1 MHYLRFIFGL
11 LFIVFIILLLHIKNL
26 PNTFRIECAI
36 RTSVPAET
44 LYNYIKDFENW
55 SEWNTWIKEDST
67 MKLQFKNIGTENPS
81 YSWDGKN
88 GIGSMETISAQA
100 PYIINQ
106 KINFEGFKSSNV
118 QWNIKNESDSL
129 KWVMEG
135 NMNFFAKAFTVFKG
149 SMETSIGPNYQK
161 GLENID
167 RILSERL
174 NDYRFELKGS
184 SIIQKQFYL
193 YLTFQKNNSALDSI
207 ISKGSNEL
215 YAYANKN
222 NLDVSGSIFSI
233 VPKTT
238 AGAMA
243 WTLGLPIKKPHF
255 AKDTFIKSKV
265 MPERKVLKGV
275 HYGPYDNI
283 NRSWE
288 KLNTEMELLNPK
300 LLYYPLTIYIVNK
313 KSDKDPLTW
322 ETQLLLP
329 YK

>member
-11 LFIVFIILLLHIKNL
+11 LFIVFIVLLLHIKNL

-100 PYIINQ
+100 PYILNQ
-106 KINFEGFKSSNV
+106 KMNFEGFKSSNI
-118 QWNIKNESDSL
+118 QWNIKNNSDSL

-135 NMNFFAKAFTVFKG
+135 NMNFFAKAFMVFKG

-167 RILSERL
+167 RILSNRL

-222 NLDVSGSIFSI
+222 NLEVSGSIFSI

-238 AGAMA
+238 TGAMT

-265 MPERKVLKGV
+265 MPERTVLKGV

-283 NRSWE
+283 NCSWE

>member
-1 MHYLRFIFGL
+1 
-11 LFIVFIILLLHIKNL
+11 
-26 PNTFRIECAI
+26 
-36 RTSVPAET
+36 
-44 LYNYIKDFENW
+44 
-55 SEWNTWIKEDST
+55 
-67 MKLQFKNIGTENPS
+67 
-81 YSWDGKN
+81 
-88 GIGSMETISAQA
+88 
-100 PYIINQ
+100 
-106 KINFEGFKSSNV
+106 
-118 QWNIKNESDSL
+118 
-129 KWVMEG
+129 MEG

-149 SMETSIGPNYQK
+149 LMETSIGTNHQK

-193 YLTFQKNNSALDSI
+193 YLTFQKNNLALDSI
-207 ISKGSNEL
+207 ISKGSNQL

-222 NLDVSGSIFSI
+222 NLDVSGSVFSI

-238 AGAMA
+238 TGAMT
-243 WTLGLPIKKPHF
+243 WKLGLPIKKPHF

-265 MPERKVLKGV
+265 MPERKILKGV
-275 HYGPYDNI
+275 HYGSYDNI

>member
-11 LFIVFIILLLHIKNL
+11 LFIVFIVLLLHIKNL

-100 PYIINQ
+100 PYILNQ
-106 KINFEGFKSSNV
+106 KMNFEGFKSSNI
-118 QWNIKNESDSL
+118 QWNIKNNSDSL

-135 NMNFFAKAFTVFKG
+135 NMNFFAKAFMVFKG

-167 RILSERL
+167 RILSNRL

-222 NLDVSGSIFSI
+222 NLEVSGSIFSI

-238 AGAMA
+238 TGAMT

-265 MPERKVLKGV
+265 MPERTVLKGV
-275 HYGPYDNI
+275 NYGPYDNI

-300 LLYYPLTIYIVNK
+300 LLYDPLTKYIINK
-313 KSDKDPLTW
+313 KLDKDPFTW